1 MVPLGLT
8 ELRQNVRRD
17 VLRIILRQMNTK
29 GLIFVA
35 AIIIPVF
42 ISQRSD
48 EDRLVHYLEAR
59 GYSDVQIEHPDQW
72 HCYRAATYSYRARSP
87 NGTPAHGGACVTL
100 GFFIMTTEPIG
111 EKYFPRG
118 WMVPLGLTEFQQA

>member
-1 MVPLGLT
+1 MVPFGLT
-8 ELRQNVRRD
+8 GLAERKACSME

-42 ISQRSD
+42 IYQRGD

-59 GYSDVQIEHPDQW
+59 GYSDVRIEHPGQW
-72 HCYRAATYSYRARSP
+72 HCYRAATYSYRARLP
-87 NGTPAHGGACVTL
+87 NGTPVHGGACVTL
-100 GFFIMTTEPIG
+100 GFFYMTTEPIG
-111 EKYFPRG
+111 DKYLERG
-118 WMVPLGLTEFQQA
+118 

>member
-1 MVPLGLT
+1 M
-8 ELRQNVRRD
+8 D
-17 VLRIILRQMNTK
+17 VLRFILRQMNTK

-42 ISQRSD
+42 ICQRGG
-48 EDRLVHYLEAR
+48 EDRLVHYLAAR

-72 HCYRAATYSYRARSP
+72 HCYRAATYSYRALSP
-87 NGTPAHGGACVTL
+87 NGTPVHGGACVTL

-111 EKYFPRG
+111 KKWSARG
-118 WMVPLGLTEFQQA
+118 